1 MFAVHVLECF
11 FVCLCGTVFHIAAFR
26 VFSLKTEKLFFHF
39 SSSLP
44 TELIEVVFMLL
55 CCCTALHLS
64 LRRLHEARY
73 LINDIR
79 RAQVEGERQYSF

>member
-1 MFAVHVLECF
+1 MGFVLTGFLFVSMTHGLHCCF
-11 FVCLCGTVFHIAAFR
+11 KSVFPEA
-26 VFSLKTEKLFFHF
+26 SESFFF
-39 SSSLP
+39 IFIQRALS
-44 TELIEVVFMLL
+44 TELVDVVFVLF

-79 RAQVEGERQYSF
+79 RAQVEGERKYSF

>member
-1 MFAVHVLECF
+1 MFLECC
-11 FVCLCGTVFHIAAFR
+11 FVCFHDTGFCIAVFKS
-26 VFSLKTEKLFFHF
+26 VFPEDRESFFHF
-39 SSSLP
+39 SSYLP
-44 TELIEVVFMLL
+44 TELIDVVFMLF

-79 RAQVEGERQYSF
+79 RAQVEGEREYSF